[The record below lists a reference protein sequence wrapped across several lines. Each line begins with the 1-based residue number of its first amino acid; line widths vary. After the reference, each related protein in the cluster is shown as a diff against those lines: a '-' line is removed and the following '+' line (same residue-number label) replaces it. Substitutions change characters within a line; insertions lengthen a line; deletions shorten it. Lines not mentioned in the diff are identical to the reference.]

1 MHLVYVDEYRHRPSR
16 SYFLGAFSRHGRLVR
31 IPFYSNQR
39 RHGFM
44 GLQVSALPM
53 SFLAV
58 TVTTANSSELVMRVT
73 DVRTASSEY
82 TNNH

>member
-1 MHLVYVDEYRHRPSR
+1 
-16 SYFLGAFSRHGRLVR
+16 
-31 IPFYSNQR
+31 
-39 RHGFM
+39 M